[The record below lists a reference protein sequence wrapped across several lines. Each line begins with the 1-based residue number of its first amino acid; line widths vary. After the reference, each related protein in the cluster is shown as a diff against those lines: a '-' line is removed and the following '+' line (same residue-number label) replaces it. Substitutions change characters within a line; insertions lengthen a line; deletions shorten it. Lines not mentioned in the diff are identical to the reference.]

1 MRDRVV
7 VFGVLFTAVLFAAS
21 PSPAQT
27 AYRLKGTT
35 QTGDTPV
42 AATVSA
48 EATVGFR
55 GEQFTGQK
63 AFSVQANEKGEW
75 NLLGLTAG
83 VWVFVASA
91 PDRLPA
97 VAVLPIKFAQRQMQ
111 SAQGGQLNW
120 ALPLELLPADEHPL
134 IKAAAPLV
142 TENRALEAVQSLS
155 AALLPDARPST
166 QCAAGQMALAI
177 KQTGLARQLFQSVQ
191 KADPKNGC
199 APVGLASV
207 ALLLNDWDTASKMFW
222 TAREMLP
229 RDQRPAI
236 AAAITELQQI
246 ARIQ

>member
-1 MRDRVV
+1 M
-7 VFGVLFTAVLFAAS
+7 LFRAAGIGLLFALVTSAVAPLS
-21 PSPAQT
+21 AQT

-35 QTGDTPV
+35 RNGGAPV
-42 AATVSA
+42 AATVTA

-63 AFSVQANEKGEW
+63 TFSVQADEKGEW

-97 VAVLPIKFAQRQMQ
+97 VAVLPIKFSQRQMQ

-120 ALPLELLPADEHPL
+120 ALPLDLLPADEHPL

-142 TENRALEAVQSLS
+142 VEGRALEAVQSLS
-155 AALLPDARPST
+155 AALLPDAKPAT

-177 KQTGLARQLFQSVQ
+177 KQTGLAQQLFLSVQ
-191 KADPKNGC
+191 KAEPKNAC
-199 APVGLASV
+199 AAIGLASV
-207 ALLLNDWDTASKMFW
+207 ALLLNDWDAASKMFW
-222 TAREMLP
+222 AARELAP
-229 RDQRPAI
+229 RDQRPAL

-246 ARIQ
+246 ARVQ